1 MSNPKYIRAQEIL
14 MEDKHTELA
23 SIKPGGSLK
32 FFLLFS
38 TLVLCAA
45 FAEVS
50 TGLLAPAMPI
60 LGSLYEKTPST
71 VQLTIVSFAIM
82 FAVGQLFF
90 GPFSDRSGRRKALL
104 IGAVLTLIGS
114 VCAGLA
120 DSIWGIVLSR
130 AIQGLGA
137 ASGYVVSRAIIRD
150 IYGAK
155 GAPKAMA
162 LMFTMM
168 SASFLA
174 APLVGGVLLDFGG
187 WRVGFILASIA
198 AAIWLASS
206 IFIFP
211 ETRVVAPGSRVQ
223 SIYSVYLGLFR
234 DRAFLSYLIT
244 HSIAYGGVYCFVAG
258 APYLFIE
265 GHAFKPASYGMIAA
279 AVMSGFLIG
288 SLTARHTSPRWEM
301 NRAILISLVTM
312 ICASVISVALECL
325 GLLPVFILVTV
336 EFVYWF
342 GTGFLAP
349 NTAAGVMISHPHA
362 TGAAAAALGFV
373 QMCCAGTVA
382 FVQGLIYDGTAFPMV
397 GGQMVLSLTALAAW
411 RYLSRK

>member
-1 MSNPKYIRAQEIL
+1 
-14 MEDKHTELA
+14 MEEKHAELA
-23 SIKPGGSLK
+23 SIKPDGSVSVVV
-32 FFLLFS
+32 FS

-45 FAEVS
+45 FGEVS

-60 LGSLYEKTPST
+60 LGSIYEKTPST
-71 VQLTIVSFAIM
+71 VQLTIVSFAMM
-82 FAVGQLFF
+82 FAMGQLFF
-90 GPFSDRSGRRKALL
+90 GPFSDRNGRRKALL

-114 VCAGLA
+114 VSAGLA
-120 DSIWGIVLSR
+120 DSIWGIVSSR

-137 ASGYVVSRAIIRD
+137 AAGYVVSRAIIRD

-155 GAPKAMA
+155 GAAKAMA
-162 LMFTMM
+162 LMFTMV

-187 WRVGFILASIA
+187 WRAGFILASIA
-198 AAIWLASS
+198 AAAWLASS
-206 IFIFP
+206 IFIIP
-211 ETRVVAPGSRVQ
+211 ETRAVVPDAKVQ
-223 SIYSVYLGLFR
+223 SIYSVYLGLCR

-265 GHAFKPASYGMIAA
+265 GYAFQPASYGVIAA

-288 SLTARHTSPRWEM
+288 SLTARYTSHRWDM
-301 NRAILISLVTM
+301 NRAILISVLTM
-312 ICASVISVALECL
+312 ICASVISVALERL
-325 GLLPVFILVTV
+325 GLLPVFMLVAI
-336 EFVYWF
+336 EFVFWF

-349 NTAAGVMISHPHA
+349 HTAAGVMISHPHA